1 MEDEQPLVK
10 PEDNEVG
17 MFQRLSLAMATVVM
31 FLALTTVAEVGGL
44 FLTEFGTE
52 DVALG

>member
-1 MEDEQPLVK
+1 MI
-10 PEDNEVG
+10 
-17 MFQRLSLAMATVVM
+17 QRLSLVMATVAI
-31 FLALTTVAEVGGL
+31 FLALTTVAEAGGL

>member
-1 MEDEQPLVK
+1 MI
-10 PEDNEVG
+10 
-17 MFQRLSLAMATVVM
+17 QRLSLAMATAAM
-31 FLALTTVAEVGGL
+31 FLALTTVAEGGEL